1 MGTWSVDVLGGDAEM
16 DALGELGTLA
26 GITEAESLYPLNG
39 IPDDLLALLRFQL
52 ENPNT
57 SAVLL
62 QACHAQDGDEE
73 RDRYLTVLGAM
84 HIASGARLPEHIRTE
99 AVQAA
104 QRLSGPERTQDW
116 GLTWRWQRQDYMLT
130 LAKRFL
136 EHQTGMIQDLQH
148 VGLIETI
155 MASKNH
161 D

>member
-16 DALGELGTLA
+16 DALDELGTLA

-39 IPDDLLALLRFQL
+39 IPDDLLALLRFRL

-99 AVQAA
+99 VVQAA
-104 QRLSGPERTQDW
+104 KRMAGDRTRHWQDPAER
-116 GLTWRWQRQDYMLT
+116 RDYMLG
-130 LAKRFL
+130 LARLFIG
-136 EHQTGMIQDLQH
+136 HQPGMIQDLQH
-148 VGLIETI
+148 VGLIEKI
-155 MASKNH
+155 MLAPKNNG
-161 D
+161 